1 MMINR
6 KFYDIS
12 QHTLRVA
19 VESFSSSYRNVTHLV
34 YVCFVISQEMM
45 EKWEREC
52 GENFE
57 SHQVKTKLVKIH
69 KDMPLFE
76 PRLI

>member
-1 MMINR
+1 MISRNILCEPL
-6 KFYDIS
+6 KKVSLQAIS
-12 QHTLRVA
+12 SL
-19 VESFSSSYRNVTHLV
+19 YVTHLV
-34 YVCFVISQEMM
+34 TVCFVINREMGK
-45 EKWEREC
+45 KWEREC

-69 KDMPLFE
+69 KDTPLFE